1 MPPKILMVDDEINSL
16 KVVAAALRKIGYAVD
31 TACNGEEGYACFLRS
46 QYHLIISDYKMPGIS
61 GEKLLELVKTHD
73 AAIPFIL
80 LTAYGSIEMAVN
92 AMKKGAYT
100 YLTKPV
106 DLDLLE
112 ELVRDVLQGQ
122 ATRAG
127 QDKTSAWQFYNILG
141 QSSAMQ
147 EVFSLI
153 RRVSK
158 TEANILILGE
168 SGTGKELVARAI
180 HYNSYHTDKPFI
192 AIDCTTIP
200 SELMESE
207 LFGHEKGSFTGATER
222 KIGLVEMANGGTIF
236 LDEIGDLDFAL
247 QKKLLRFLQEKEFRR
262 VGGKVKIKV
271 DIRLLSATNRNLEDD
286 VGKGRF
292 RSDLFYRLNVITI
305 RIPPLRERRE
315 DIPLIGRHFL
325 QHFSEKNQKRITGFE
340 SDVLPLLAMYDWP
353 GNVRELENTIER
365 SVILCPFES
374 INIESLP
381 RKFKELSTKTT
392 GAITGMTLPELEK
405 KVIGQALEKAA
416 WNQSKAADLLGIS
429 RKQLRTKMK
438 NFNLLNE

>member
-1 MPPKILMVDDEINSL
+1 MQQRILMVDDEINSL
-16 KVVAAALRKIGYAVD
+16 KVLSSALRKSGYEVD
-31 TACNGEEGYACFLRS
+31 TARSGEEGYACFIRG
-46 QYHLIISDYKMPGIS
+46 QYHLIISDYKMPGMS

-106 DLDLLE
+106 DLNLLE
-112 ELVRDVLQGQ
+112 DLVRDVLLGQTSTTGQ
-122 ATRAG
+122 AKDST
-127 QDKTSAWQFYNILG
+127 WQFYNILG

-180 HYNSYHTDKPFI
+180 HYNSYHADKPFI

-200 SELMESE
+200 AELMESE

-262 VGGKVKIKV
+262 VGGKIKIKV
-271 DIRLLSATNRNLEDD
+271 DIRLLSATNRNLEKD
-286 VGKGRF
+286 VEAGKF

-315 DIPLIGRHFL
+315 DIALISRHYL
-325 QHFSEKNQKRITGFE
+325 QYFSEKNQKRITGFE
-340 SDVLPLLAMYDWP
+340 SEVLPLLSAYDWP

-365 SVILCPFES
+365 AVILCPFES
-374 INIESLP
+374 INVESLS
-381 RKFKELSTKTT
+381 RKFKDLASRREESVDE
-392 GAITGMTLPELEK
+392 MTLPELEK
-405 KVIGQALEKAA
+405 KVVGQALEKAS
-416 WNQSKAADLLGIS
+416 WNQSKAAALLGIS

-438 NFNLLNE
+438 NYDL